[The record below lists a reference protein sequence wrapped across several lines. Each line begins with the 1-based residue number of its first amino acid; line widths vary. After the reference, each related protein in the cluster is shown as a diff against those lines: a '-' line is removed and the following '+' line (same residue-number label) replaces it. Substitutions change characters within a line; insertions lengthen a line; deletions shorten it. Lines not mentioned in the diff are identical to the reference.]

1 MHCPAN
7 TIVERTEGGSA
18 EELARFFP
26 DVQRVRLRGFV
37 SLLRSGAVR
46 EPVVVEFA
54 GADTAIF
61 SSTLPFE
68 FEDRVRL
75 ENGDDLRLDAKV
87 IAVQYRDGRTVVA
100 VNLLHAQESWVNRP

>member
-1 MHCPAN
+1 MLAQPP
-7 TIVERTEGGSA
+7 GGSA

-26 DVQRVRLRGFV
+26 DVKRVCLRAFV
-37 SLLRSGAVR
+37 SPLRSGAGTVR

-54 GADTAIF
+54 GAGTAIF
-61 SSTLPFE
+61 SSSLPFE

-75 ENGDDLRLDAKV
+75 ENGNDQELDAKV